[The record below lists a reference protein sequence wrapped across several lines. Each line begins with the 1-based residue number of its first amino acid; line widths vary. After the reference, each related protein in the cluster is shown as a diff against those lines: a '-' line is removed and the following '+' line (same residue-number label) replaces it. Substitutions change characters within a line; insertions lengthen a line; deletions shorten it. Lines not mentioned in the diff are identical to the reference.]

1 MPAVR
6 TFVPKPLPR
15 ADLDWRA
22 LVPSIGR
29 ATLALARYDGILHG
43 VPDPAVLL
51 SPLTTQEAVLSSKIE
66 GTQATLGDVLRFEA
80 GEPARNEDRR
90 EDIHEI
96 LNYRRA
102 RRADRGRALR
112 SARARA
118 PAEAARQPADVL
130 ARRRDRSAG
139 AVGAH
144 PCPVRDHPP
153 VPRRQRAD
161 RPHSSAALSLR
172 EEAPLAAHVLP
183 LAVPGRAPRRIHRA
197 AARARRPAVLER
209 LDRIFPESARGPGRG
224 ELRQGAPHTRAL
236 RAPERTHY
244 RPHPLAVRGA
254 PSRPAVRP
262 ADLRLQRP
270 VRRAQNA
277 DQAGRHP
284 APAAAHRS
292 RHPQTTTRSARPPG
306 AGARAR
312 GAGESVRREES
323 RLGILISM
331 NSQEFKYDV
340 AFSFLQQDEPLA
352 MELNDRLQDR
362 VKTFIYSEQQKEI
375 AGKDGEEGFNKVFG
389 EEARIVVVLYRAGW
403 GESRWTRIE
412 QTAIRNRGHEH
423 GYRFAKFIPL
433 DEPPTVPKWLPATQI
448 WIGLKRH
455 GLDGAAAV
463 IEARVQDVGGTI
475 HEETIEERAKRL
487 ERNIQFRDR
496 REKFQWDRGV
506 QAARIEVEKLKQ
518 PLESKAATV
527 KKSSSIDLNV
537 IQNWGTMYLIGL
549 GRALGVH
556 WKLDLRRCSETHDFN
571 RDACRLSHKVLP
583 RQWTQ
588 GLVAGPRLF
597 THN

>member
-1 MPAVR
+1 
-6 TFVPKPLPR
+6 
-15 ADLDWRA
+15 
-22 LVPSIGR
+22 
-29 ATLALARYDGILHG
+29 
-43 VPDPAVLL
+43 
-51 SPLTTQEAVLSSKIE
+51 
-66 GTQATLGDVLRFEA
+66 
-80 GEPARNEDRR
+80 
-90 EDIHEI
+90 
-96 LNYRRA
+96 
-102 RRADRGRALR
+102 
-112 SARARA
+112 
-118 PAEAARQPADVL
+118 
-130 ARRRDRSAG
+130 
-139 AVGAH
+139 
-144 PCPVRDHPP
+144 
-153 VPRRQRAD
+153 
-161 RPHSSAALSLR
+161 
-172 EEAPLAAHVLP
+172 
-183 LAVPGRAPRRIHRA
+183 
-197 AARARRPAVLER
+197 
-209 LDRIFPESARGPGRG
+209 
-224 ELRQGAPHTRAL
+224 
-236 RAPERTHY
+236 
-244 RPHPLAVRGA
+244 
-254 PSRPAVRP
+254 
-262 ADLRLQRP
+262 
-270 VRRAQNA
+270 
-277 DQAGRHP
+277 
-284 APAAAHRS
+284 
-292 RHPQTTTRSARPPG
+292 
-306 AGARAR
+306 
-312 GAGESVRREES
+312 
-323 RLGILISM
+323 M

-496 REKFQWDRGV
+496 REKFQWDQGV

-556 WKLDLRRCSETHDFN
+556 WKLEASNHLRGAFLDV
-571 RDACRLSHKVLP
+571 RLFSHQP
-583 RQWTQ
+583 
-588 GLVAGPRLF
+588 AGPGQLEFEKPHVVQSMRF
-597 THN
+597 TFDLLPSDVGGWISGDAQKRTFSTETLADYLTKFYLDNGRKD